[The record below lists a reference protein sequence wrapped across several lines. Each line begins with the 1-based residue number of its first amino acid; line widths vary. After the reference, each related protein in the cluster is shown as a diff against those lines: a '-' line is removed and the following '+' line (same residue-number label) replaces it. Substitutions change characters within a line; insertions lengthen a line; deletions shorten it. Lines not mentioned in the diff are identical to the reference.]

1 MVSGYADEH
10 SMRLAYRPASSPMS
24 IIETSFYAIVMSSN
38 IDINII
44 TVGNDRQEYAKQV
57 GLTILADV

>member
-44 TVGNDRQEYAKQV
+44 TVGNDRQEYAK
-57 GLTILADV
+57 